1 MSLPYAEQL
10 LMVAQRN
17 QWFIQFNP
25 DYTEFDLPSM
35 LAQIAWMQTQGL
47 TVTEVQTAHYTNSP
61 THFYHVNFE
70 NAQDSRLIEYCAL
83 YEHAD
88 GQSKS
93 PQEYQM
99 YEWSY
104 DAWIADQGD
113 QKFAEYL
120 GASLAP
126 SEIRG
131 PSVIQG
137 P

>member
-1 MSLPYAEQL
+1 MSLPYAEQML
-10 LMVAQRN
+10 LTAQCN

-25 DYTEFDLPSM
+25 HHENFDLPSM
-35 LAQIAWMQTQGL
+35 LAQIAWMQHQGL
-47 TVTEVQTAHYTNSP
+47 TVTEVQTVHYEDSP

-70 NAQDSRLIEYCAL
+70 NSQDARLIEYSSL
-83 YEHAD
+83 YEDEH

-104 DAWIADQGD
+104 AAWIAEQGD
-113 QKFAEYL
+113 QQFAAYL
-120 GASLAP
+120 QAQLEPG
-126 SEIRG
+126 
-131 PSVIQG
+131 VVQG